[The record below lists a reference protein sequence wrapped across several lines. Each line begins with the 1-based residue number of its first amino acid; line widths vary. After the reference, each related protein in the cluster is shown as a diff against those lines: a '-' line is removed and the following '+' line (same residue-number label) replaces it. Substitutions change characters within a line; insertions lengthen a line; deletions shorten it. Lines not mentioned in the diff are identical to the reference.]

1 MIKNKRR
8 TKRLKMS
15 YKLKKTNLRPSAL
28 TPEGKPE
35 KVKMNK
41 AIFTESEWKREL
53 DFKVITCALS
63 NTGRK

>member
-1 MIKNKRR
+1 
-8 TKRLKMS
+8 MS
-15 YKLKKTNLRPSAL
+15 YKLEKTNLRPSAL

-53 DFKVITCALS
+53 DV
-63 NTGRK
+63 